1 MEPNQRGPIGGEGG
15 KPFDG
20 YSIPDDARLSAI
32 HIYAEWVIDAIRFDY
47 VTGDGKAG
55 SRPPIGGLGGF
66 HHVFYLDE
74 DEYLTGISGRCGWYV
89 DNIRLHT
96 NKRVSE
102 TYGGEGGERAYEL
115 MAPPDH
121 EIAGLFGRCDWYIDA
136 LGIWVRPLALRQEAA
151 EGAALAAAAEA
162 EETAQ
167 AAEAELDDLMVAVA
181 AEIAAEG
188 QARRGAGVER
198 RSEALAEVV
207 PDLEAMGGELLS
219 PEEAAALEAASLE
232 ELVAAL
238 EEEIDAEQQGAGDED
253 SLDIAV
259 VSLAAAIDSADDLD
273 ALAAS
278 ATLEA
283 VAVLEDMEPG
293 DEETIDLALDS
304 RLDIDPVTGEAYATV
319 TAMAA
324 EVEDWPLADMSDY
337 SGWLDDAEELE
348 AAVILRRAD
357 VDSDEDVEALEEATM
372 AEALAAL
379 QVDTGGEG
387 TADVVVYTQVE
398 EEEGQNVATVMAV
411 ASPAGGEEAPAAE
424 TAIMISDEIESEDD
438 LLELQDEAIEA
449 AILALEGD
457 LGRELDDADITV
469 YQGVTEDEAGQPYGA
484 VVAVASVPAAAPA
497 PAAAA
502 ATRSATERG
511 SLSSKVV
518 QVGGLEP
525 RPQDLQLVE
534 GIGPKIA
541 ALLIEHGVNDLG
553 QLAETPVERLREILA
568 GAGKR
573 FRLAD
578 PGTWPR
584 QAALGVAGD
593 WAGLTQLQTELKAG
607 K

>member
-1 MEPNQRGPIGGEGG
+1 MEPNHLGPIGGEGG

-20 YSIPDDARLSAI
+20 YGIPDDARLSAI

-47 VTGDGKAG
+47 VAADGATG
-55 SRPPIGGLGGF
+55 SRPPVGGLGGF

-115 MAPPDH
+115 LAPPGY
-121 EIAGLFGRCDWYIDA
+121 EVAGLFGRCDWYIDA
-136 LGIWVRPLALRQEAA
+136 LGLWLRPLALREEAA
-151 EGAALAAAAEA
+151 EGAALAAEADA
-162 EETAQ
+162 EETAE
-167 AAEAELDDLMVAVA
+167 AAEAELDELMAAVA

-188 QARRGAGVER
+188 QARRGAGVEWR
-198 RSEALAEVV
+198 NEALAEVV

-238 EEEIDAEQQGAGDED
+238 EEEIEAEQQGAGDED
-253 SLDIAV
+253 TLDIAV
-259 VSLAAAIDSADDLD
+259 VSLAAAVDSTDDLD
-273 ALAAS
+273 ALAAD
-278 ATLEA
+278 ATLAA
-283 VAVLEDMEPG
+283 VATLEDMEPG
-293 DEETIDLALDS
+293 DEESIDLALDS

-324 EVEDWPLADMSDY
+324 EVEDWPEDGGDY

-348 AAVILRRAD
+348 ATVILRRAD

-379 QVDTGGEG
+379 QEDLGGEG

-411 ASPAGGEEAPAAE
+411 ASPAGSEEAPAAE
-424 TAIMISDEIESEDD
+424 SAIMISDEIESEDD

-449 AILALEGD
+449 AILALEDD
-457 LGRELDDADITV
+457 LGRELEDADITV

-484 VVAVASVPAAAPA
+484 VVAVASVPDAAPA
-497 PAAAA
+497 APAAP
-502 ATRSATERG
+502 TRSATGRG

-541 ALLIEHGVNDLG
+541 ALLIEHGINDLG
-553 QLAETPVERLREILA
+553 QLAEAPVERLREILA